1 MRLEDRV
8 AIVVG
13 AGQSPGEGV
22 GNGRATAI
30 TFAREGAKVLC
41 VDRNFASAHETVA
54 MIEEAGGVAAAFEA
68 DVTRDEALAAMVEDA
83 RTRWGRIDVLH
94 NNVGVSIAGGDA
106 ELLDLTRPPSIGASR
121 STSRARSSRANTSFQ
136 SCGHNAAARSSTFRR
151 WPRSRAIRTSRTRR
165 RRRR

>member
-1 MRLEDRV
+1 MRLNERV

-13 AGQSPGEGV
+13 AGQSPEGV

-30 TFAREGAKVLC
+30 TFAREGARVLC

-54 MIEEAGGVAAAFEA
+54 M
-68 DVTRDEALAAMVEDA
+68 VEDA
-83 RTRWGRIDVLH
+83 RARWGRIDVLH
-94 NNVGVSIAGGDA
+94 NNSASASQAAMQNCSISRKPRSTA
-106 ELLDLTRPPSIGASR
+106 ASR
-121 STSRARSSRANTSFQ
+121 TTSAAQFSRANTSFQ